1 MAVLATHMLCDS
13 AFKRH
18 WKSVYTIHQANR
30 NRWDFNNARE
40 CEWNKKTNAHTQ
52 QQQQN
57 REREKESAR
66 VCMFVCLPVCM
77 HTKVTGLKYCRKA
90 CGMIFSS
97 RFQLCAC
104 VHISMEKCW
113 IVEQLQ
119 YKATYACAY
128 VLMIYVNKTHSHT
141 RCSVCV
147 HVCIFMCSIRVAVN
161 EIMTKFFFGKDGTSM
176 IFFLLFLKG
185 WIFYYHRFIY
195 FFMKILGECVFFS
208 SASWWTYS
216 NWCRKRESER
226 KRDSFRSVHRV
237 YSLLAHAQL
246 IEILLYTVKTTTVIA
261 IAITDLVLFYV
272 KRRTISLKRIHLG
285 GACGSDS

>member
-1 MAVLATHMLCDS
+1 MAVLATHVLCDS

-40 CEWNKKTNAHTQ
+40 CEWNKKNKYTQ

-195 FFMKILGECVFFS
+195 FFMKILGECVFFLRR
-208 SASWWTYS
+208 AGEHIRIDAEREKVKGRETHFVRYIECTLCLHTHSWLKSYCTQS
-216 NWCRKRESER
+216 KQL
-226 KRDSFRSVHRV
+226 RS
-237 YSLLAHAQL
+237 
-246 IEILLYTVKTTTVIA
+246 
-261 IAITDLVLFYV
+261 
-272 KRRTISLKRIHLG
+272 
-285 GACGSDS
+285 